1 MTEQDNGQLDVSG
14 FGLRARVRGHDIIV
28 VVLVVILFSA
38 VGYLVWD
45 HDTKNSDRILELSVG
60 QQRVIEEVSVLTYVM
75 TLTPDERVSLKLN
88 MPESLR
94 KKLRE
99 Q

>member
-1 MTEQDNGQLDVSG
+1 MSEDNGQLDVSG

-28 VVLVVILFSA
+28 VVLIVILFSA

-45 HDTKNSDRILELSVG
+45 HDAKTSDRIVALTVG
-60 QQRVIEEVSVLTYVM
+60 QQHVIEEVSALTYVM
-75 TLTPDERVSLKLN
+75 TLTPDERASLKLN
-88 MPESLR
+88 MPEALR

>member
-1 MTEQDNGQLDVSG
+1 MSEDNGQLDVAG

-28 VVLVVILFSA
+28 VVLVVMLFGA

-45 HDTKNSDRILELSVG
+45 HDHRSEERIGALIDN
-60 QQRVIEEVSVLTYVM
+60 QRKVIEEVSALTYVM
-75 TLTPDERVSLKLN
+75 TLTPDERA
-88 MPESLR
+88 SLR
-94 KKLRE
+94 LTMPAALREKLRE

>member
-1 MTEQDNGQLDVSG
+1 MAEQDNGQLDLAG

-28 VVLVVILFSA
+28 VVLVVLLFLCI
-38 VGYLVWD
+38 GYLIWD
-45 HDTKNSDRILELSVG
+45 HDHKNTGRIDSLAIA
-60 QQRVIEEVSVLTYVM
+60 QQQVINEVAALTYVM
-75 TLTPDERVSLKLN
+75 TLTPDERAHIKLN